1 MEVTVRD
8 ISRRQTT
15 YKKILRKHQ
24 VPNFVVSKLIGYSY
38 AYTSHLLSGNV
49 KLPAKAAEKLEE
61 FCRKLEA
68 RESKKPE

>member
-1 MEVTVRD
+1 MRD

-15 YKKILRKHQ
+15 YKKILRKHG
-24 VPNFVVSKLIGYSY
+24 VPNFYVSKLIGYSY

-49 KLPAKAAEKLEE
+49 KMPVSAAEKLEE

-68 RESKKPE
+68 GDIKPE